1 VSRVASS
8 ARAYLLAIDNISL
21 DVMGFFMAS
30 LMIKDESLSPFL
42 NNIMIDFLST
52 SEMMFLL
59 LQKC

>member
-1 VSRVASS
+1 VLRVASS